1 MRRKDLLKTII
12 KDNQSRKLPEIWTRS
27 KEIPLKS
34 GKIITLSGVR
44 RSGKTYHM
52 FNLIKKLKQE
62 GIDKSKILYVNFED
76 ERLNLNKDEL
86 DLLLKSY
93 RELYPK
99 VNLEECFF
107 FFDEIQEVGGWEK
120 FIIRLYNTVTK
131 NIFVTGSN
139 ATLLSKEIAT
149 SLRGRTITFEI
160 YPLSFKEF
168 VNISGEKIDFK
179 LSSSKAKLVFLF
191 EKFLTQGGF
200 PELVK
205 MDSDLKQKVLQE
217 YFDVMVL
224 RDMIERYSITQPSVL
239 KYFSKRVIGS
249 SAGEFSSYKIYN
261 ELKSQGYKISKD
273 TVYKFQDYV
282 ESVYLALFISKYDY
296 SVVKRE
302 MSKKKVYTIDTGLG
316 SALDFKFSK
325 DKGRLLETTVALD
338 LIKQGK
344 NISFIQN
351 DFECDF
357 VISEK
362 NEIKNVIQVTYDMSE
377 EKTRKR
383 EIKGLIK
390 ACKKFDLNSG
400 FIVSFDEEEEF
411 VQEGIS
417 IKVIPAWKFLLS

>member
-107 FFDEIQEVGGWEK
+107 FFDEIQEVEGWEK